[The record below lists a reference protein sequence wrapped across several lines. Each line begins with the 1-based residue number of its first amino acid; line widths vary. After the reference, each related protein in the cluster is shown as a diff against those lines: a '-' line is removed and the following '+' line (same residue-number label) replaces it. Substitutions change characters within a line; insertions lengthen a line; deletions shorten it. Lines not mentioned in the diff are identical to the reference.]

1 MKAGLKPKGWVRNLR
16 SVEHLLR
23 LKDGSRYWPVVLV
36 VVAPGFRRFGGRMG
50 REVAGLFRGVRR
62 LRAFLFDVAVVGV
75 WVEFLL
81 FAKWLI
87 AWG

>member
-50 REVAGLFRGVRR
+50 REAGGPFGGVRR
-62 LRAFLFDVAVVGV
+62 QRA
-75 WVEFLL
+75 LL
-81 FAKWLI
+81 LLLLSLGFGIFFWDKTLTM
-87 AWG
+87 